1 MGEKMAVNYYH
12 ISESNLDGVV
22 LNPRV
27 PESRME
33 QEDGRKRRVCF
44 STNIRGCLKAIY
56 VEYFLRLG
64 DDEYYVH
71 VPYSYK
77 GKVYK
82 PSEKEVP
89 DSKETHEKWF
99 LNKVK
104 LRCVG
109 KIKVR
114 KDEKKRFTW
123 KWMKTKSD

>member
-1 MGEKMAVNYYH
+1 MNYYH
-12 ISESNLDGVV
+12 ISECS
-22 LNPRV
+22 LNGKTLKPRV
-27 PESRME
+27 PSSRME
-33 QEDGRKRRVCF
+33 KEDSRKRRVCF
-44 STNIRGCLKAIY
+44 STSIRGCLKAICA
-56 VEYFLRLG
+56 EYFLRVG

-71 VPYSYK
+71 VPYNYT

-89 DSKETHEKWF
+89 DVKETREKWF

-114 KDEKKRFTW
+114 KDEKNHFTW
-123 KWMKTKSD
+123 KWMEKYKTS

>member
-1 MGEKMAVNYYH
+1 MGKKMVTYYH

-22 LNPRV
+22 LKPRV
-27 PESRME
+27 PTSRMDN
-33 QEDGRKRRVCF
+33 EDGRKRRVCF
-44 STNIRGCLKAIY
+44 STNIRGCLKGID
-56 VEYFLRLG
+56 VECYLCFG

-71 VPYSYK
+71 VPHNYK

-89 DSKETHEKWF
+89 DSKETREKWF

-104 LRCVG
+104 VRCVG

-114 KDEKKRFTW
+114 KDEKNRFTW
-123 KWMKTKSD
+123 KWMEKYKTN